1 MEGEDAVSDSVS
13 SSDVIDALREKVGD
27 LVYENSILRAQA
39 LTYKRRIEELE
50 KALNEERARKA
61 DAA

>member
-27 LVYENSILRAQA
+27 LVYENSILRAQS
-39 LTYKRRIEELE
+39 LTHRRKIEELE

-61 DAA
+61 DVS